1 MSEMLKIKYKRV
13 IIYFFVIVIVLL
25 QFRMATKQ
33 GYVLLSMEIAIA
45 FLFSIWNGR
54 VKVYWNEK
62 KVLFIWNLFLI
73 YILGVSVLIDGI
85 RISAYQSI
93 LYKCAGMTIMA
104 YYVAMYINHEETL
117 KNVRNAGGVLSL
129 LGVVECVTKQSLF
142 LQFITVESRQYMVAQ
157 LGTSAARVR
166 LIFIQPIICAVFMVF
181 FWLCLLYRP
190 FKSNIL
196 NLVFGLSIIISILGT
211 QSRSSWIAF
220 VCVTLFAL
228 KKKIKTFRF
237 KKSDFY
243 SGVILLILCIV
254 IICFNF
260 EKLHAVLNFWWM
272 RWITGLNITN
282 ASNYNRVTMIRNGLN
297 DWMRSGL
304 IQKLFGGG
312 ATYAIDYLK
321 NYTIRGWNTAVD
333 NQYLTILMNFG
344 LVGEVL
350 FLYLAYKIATI
361 TLKAK
366 NSKIEFWGLTCISM
380 LISTFFYEM
389 LSWTMITMLFTLS
402 VCMLEKEIRQAN
414 GFALCGGTCC
424 LYNKDKDGRYNVK
437 QKNNN

>member
-1 MSEMLKIKYKRV
+1 
-13 IIYFFVIVIVLL
+13 
-25 QFRMATKQ
+25 
-33 GYVLLSMEIAIA
+33 
-45 FLFSIWNGR
+45 
-54 VKVYWNEK
+54 
-62 KVLFIWNLFLI
+62 
-73 YILGVSVLIDGI
+73 
-85 RISAYQSI
+85 
-93 LYKCAGMTIMA
+93 
-104 YYVAMYINHEETL
+104 
-117 KNVRNAGGVLSL
+117 
-129 LGVVECVTKQSLF
+129 
-142 LQFITVESRQYMVAQ
+142 
-157 LGTSAARVR
+157 
-166 LIFIQPIICAVFMVF
+166 
-181 FWLCLLYRP
+181 
-190 FKSNIL
+190 
-196 NLVFGLSIIISILGT
+196 
-211 QSRSSWIAF
+211 
-220 VCVTLFAL
+220 
-228 KKKIKTFRF
+228 
-237 KKSDFY
+237 
-243 SGVILLILCIV
+243 
-254 IICFNF
+254 
-260 EKLHAVLNFWWM
+260 
-272 RWITGLNITN
+272 
-282 ASNYNRVTMIRNGLN
+282 MIRNGLN

-414 GFALCGGTCC
+414 GFASCGGSCC